1 MGSAGRW
8 IAGAL
13 LAEVMTVGLLAAGS
27 VGQCN
32 DPPAGGIATAACT
45 GRTKPAAAYDVAVVL
60 LGLAILTY
68 CIVRAVR
75 SSRDDRPDP

>member
-1 MGSAGRW
+1 MNSAGRW

-13 LAEVMTVGLLAAGS
+13 LAEVATVGLLAAGS
-27 VGQCN
+27 VGQCS
-32 DPPAGGIATAACT
+32 DPSAPAMTCT
-45 GRTKPAAAYDVAVVL
+45 GRTQPVGVFEAVGIL

-75 SSRDDRPDP
+75 AVRSRDEGPPAS